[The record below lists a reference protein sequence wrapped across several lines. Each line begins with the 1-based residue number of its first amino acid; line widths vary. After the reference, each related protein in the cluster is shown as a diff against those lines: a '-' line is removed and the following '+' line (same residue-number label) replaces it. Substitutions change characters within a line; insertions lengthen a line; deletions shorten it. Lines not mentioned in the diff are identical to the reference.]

1 MSSKLDIT
9 FGKIGKT
16 EKGTL
21 IAFATEGGVLSDT
34 AAELNN
40 VTDGALERAI
50 SVSEFEGKNGTF
62 IDLTAPA
69 NTDLSRILIVGLGDV
84 ENNPKRDWA
93 ALGGKICGRLGKHDK
108 PVTITAAMTGDEDD
122 PFTPENIAEI
132 AFGLLLRSYTFDKY
146 KTDKGKPRKNESKFP
161 EKVQFQCFE
170 AAKVRKCFSA
180 LKSVSDGVFLAR
192 DLVNEPA
199 NILGPVEF
207 AEKIEEL
214 QELGAE
220 VEILDDKALK
230 RQKMNAI
237 LAVGQGSARPSRLAV
252 IKWNG
257 GKKKSEAPV
266 AFVGKG
272 VTFDTGG
279 ISLKP
284 AFGMEDMKGDMAGA
298 ACVAG
303 LMHTL
308 ASRKAK
314 VNAVGIIGLVE
325 NMPGSNAQR
334 PGDIVTSMSGQTI
347 EVINTD
353 AEGRLV
359 LADAIWYCQEKFKP
373 QFVINLATLTGA
385 VMVALGSEYAGLF
398 SNDDDLAEK
407 LSDVSKKTGE
417 KVWRLPLGSKY
428 DKMIDSKIAD
438 MKNSGGRYAGSITAA
453 QFLKRFVQ
461 DGTPWTH
468 LDIAGTGMAV
478 PKSDINTSWGPGFGV
493 RLLNRLVQDHYED

>member
-9 FGKIGKT
+9 FGKISGT
-16 EKGTL
+16 DKGTL
-21 IAFATEGGVLSDT
+21 IAFASEGGELSET
-34 AAELNN
+34 AAELDEI
-40 VTDGALERAI
+40 TGGAIEKAI
-50 SVSEFEGKNGTF
+50 NITEFEGKSGSF
-62 IDLTAPA
+62 IDLTAPV
-69 NTDLSRILIVGLGDV
+69 NTDLSRIIIVGLGD
-84 ENNPKRDWA
+84 PKKKSRHDWA
-93 ALGGKICGRLGKHDK
+93 SLGGKICAKIGKHDK
-108 PVTITAAMTGDEDD
+108 PVNIVAAMSGEDDD
-122 PFTPENIAEI
+122 PFTPDNIAEL
-132 AFGLLLRSYTFDKY
+132 AFGLLLRSYSFDKY
-146 KTDKGKPRKNESKFP
+146 KTDKGKPKKGDRRFP
-161 EKVQFQCFE
+161 DKVQLQCFE
-170 AAKVRKCFSA
+170 VAKTRKSFSV
-180 LKSVSDGVFLAR
+180 LKSVSEGVFLAR

-207 AEKIEEL
+207 ADKILEL
-214 QELGAE
+214 EELGAE

-230 RQKMNAI
+230 RLKMNAI
-237 LAVGQGSARPSRLAV
+237 LSVGQGSARPSRLAI

-257 GKKKSEAPV
+257 SRKKSEAPI

-359 LADAIWYCQEKFKP
+359 LADAIWYCQEKFQP

-398 SNDDDLAEK
+398 SNNDELAK
-407 LSDVSKKTGE
+407 NLADASRKSGE

-453 QFLKRFVQ
+453 QFLKRFVK
-461 DGTPWTH
+461 DETPWTH
-468 LDIAGTGMAV
+468 LDIAGTGMGA
-478 PKSDINTSWGPGFGV
+478 PKTDINTSWGPGFGV
-493 RLLNRLVQDHYED
+493 RLLNRLVLDHYES